1 MFLPNSDDLYR
12 LIRVLYT
19 EKYKYT
25 TMNNLNKHKTIILIQ
40 FTRCEGDVSL
50 YDDASFH
57 CSFWTFFFLVFWESA
72 NGLI

>member
-25 TMNNLNKHKTIILIQ
+25 TMKFEQTQDNYSHSIYK
-40 FTRCEGDVSL
+40 V
-50 YDDASFH
+50 
-57 CSFWTFFFLVFWESA
+57 
-72 NGLI
+72 